1 MEHDFDNADGA
12 SPFRL
17 GTGAEPGD
25 SGVNADEKKRL
36 TEFSSRYNG
45 GKGPKSD
52 IPERAKEPSRRD
64 VSASFSNGQ
73 DHAERVDG
81 PAISDG
87 RQREK
92 RRRRSRRGGEE
103 RSGRML
109 QHVGGCMKSDV
120 EKREQESDAFARGR
134 GEKEGERA
142 RAQHVSGI

>member
-1 MEHDFDNADGA
+1 VEHDCDGADGA

-17 GTGAEPGD
+17 RTGTECGD
-25 SGVNADEKKRL
+25 LEVNTRKSVLPSFSRETTATKSRRAKKSQRM
-36 TEFSSRYNG
+36 
-45 GKGPKSD
+45 
-52 IPERAKEPSRRD
+52 KEPSRRD

-92 RRRRSRRGGEE
+92 KEKEKKEERSRR
-103 RSGRML
+103 ML
-109 QHVGGCMKSDV
+109 QYIGGCMKSDV
-120 EKREQESDAFARGR
+120 EKQEQESDAFARGR
-134 GEKEGERA
+134 EEKEGERE